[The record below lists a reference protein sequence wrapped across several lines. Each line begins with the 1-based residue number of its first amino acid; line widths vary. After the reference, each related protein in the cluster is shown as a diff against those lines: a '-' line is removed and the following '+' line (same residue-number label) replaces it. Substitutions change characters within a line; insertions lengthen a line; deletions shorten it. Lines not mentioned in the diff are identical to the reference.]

1 VHLAPLLD
9 ALNVYGP
16 SEVVAI
22 LRFLQPFPLTGRFT
36 GLAAGGLA
44 AKFLVFGV
52 AGIRKE

>member
-1 VHLAPLLD
+1 VSLAPLLD